1 MEILAE
7 AVRFFAGGRQIL
19 QGIDLEL
26 RPKEFLGIIGPNGQR
41 EKYLSEMRL
50 SRTETDSR
58 KNLFQQEKIR

>member
-26 RPKEFLGIIGPNGQR
+26 RPKEFFRYYRAERQREEHLPEMRLPTCRNRQR
-41 EKYLSEMRL
+41 EKFISME
-50 SRTETDSR
+50 
-58 KNLFQQEKIR
+58 KN

>member
-26 RPKEFLGIIGPNGQR
+26 RAERQR
-41 EKYLSEMRL
+41 EEYLPEMRL
-50 SRTETDSR
+50 PRAETDNG
-58 KNLFQQEKIR
+58 KNLFQWKKIR